1 LSWVV
6 AREVW
11 AFSSSSAKVTFASLD
26 CWRDYSTACLEAFSS
41 AREFSIPNRID
52 FSSDGAFYTGFKSL
66 ANTANREGCKSAKEI
81 ERKK

>member
-1 LSWVV
+1 MV
-6 AREVW
+6 AL
-11 AFSSSSAKVTFASLD
+11 ASLD
-26 CWRDYSTACLEAFSS
+26 SWWDCLAACLAALSS